1 MCGVSGTPPLSVPD
15 AVHSDTGH
23 IISLCLCDASVSGVS
38 EKEPHIFMNQQVH
51 VLVHGLNRNL
61 EGLDLEFRIYI
72 NTIYVIFLIS
82 IYASDSSISFREI
95 QVHRC
100 FNLECFF
107 ILFDFLKFLLI
118 TLFSCAVTIF
128 RYSG

>member
-1 MCGVSGTPPLSVPD
+1 MCGVSGTPPPSVPD

-23 IISLCLCDASVSGVS
+23 IISLRLCDASVSGVS

-51 VLVHGLNRNL
+51 VLAHGLKQLNRNL
-61 EGLDLEFRIYI
+61 EGLDLEFCSYI
-72 NTIYVIFLIS
+72 NTIYVI
-82 IYASDSSISFREI
+82 YISFRKI

-100 FNLECFF
+100 FTWNVFF
-107 ILFDFLKFLLI
+107 ILFAFFKKFLLI